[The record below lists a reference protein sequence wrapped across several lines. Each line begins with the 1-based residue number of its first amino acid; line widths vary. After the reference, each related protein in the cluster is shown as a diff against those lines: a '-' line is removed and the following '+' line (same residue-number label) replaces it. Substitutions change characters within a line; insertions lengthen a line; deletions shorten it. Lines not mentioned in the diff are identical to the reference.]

1 MPIRSQIL
9 LQELIDILVVGD
21 VPSDRAA
28 QLINTALIWD
38 QTPDPDRWE
47 ILYHEG
53 DAVTDDDVNYLIN
66 LAYPK
71 GDLPLLEDDICYSG
85 VYQSYA

>member
-28 QLINTALIWD
+28 RLIDTALIWD
-38 QTPDPDRWE
+38 QTDDPDRWE
-47 ILYHEG
+47 ILYDQD

-66 LAYPK
+66 LAYPS
-71 GDLPLLEDDICYSG
+71 GNPSTLFEEDIWI
-85 VYQSYA
+85 